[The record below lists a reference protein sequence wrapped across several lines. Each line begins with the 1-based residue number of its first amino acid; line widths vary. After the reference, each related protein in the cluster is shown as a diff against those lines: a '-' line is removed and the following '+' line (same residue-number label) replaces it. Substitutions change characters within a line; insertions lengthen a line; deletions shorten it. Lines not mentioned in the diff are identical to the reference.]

1 MLTNEMRDS
10 KNILLKVLIY
20 LSKIDG
26 IVSENEL
33 NKIRTR
39 LMYTGL
45 FTDEEIRES
54 VDLNIDSIDDVK
66 ENIKEM
72 SNKMFIKFTELCI
85 ELIISDRNVNDREI
99 SALHLILSQRLP
111 YLQLRTLTDYLDAK
125 KKVLKYEMSMFCEM

>member
-1 MLTNEMRDS
+1 MLTNEMRES

-26 IVSENEL
+26 IVSEKEL
-33 NKIRTR
+33 NKIRIR

-54 VDLNIDSIDDVK
+54 VDLNIDSIEDVK

-72 SNKMFIKFTELCI
+72 SNTMFIKFTELCI

>member
-1 MLTNEMRDS
+1 MLINEMQDN
-10 KNILLKVLIY
+10 KYILLKVLIY

-45 FTDEEIRES
+45 FTDEEIRKS
-54 VDLNIDSIDDVK
+54 IDLKIDSLDDVN
-66 ENIKEM
+66 ESIKEM
-72 SNKMFIKFTELCI
+72 SNTMFIKFSELCI
-85 ELIISDRNVNDREI
+85 ELIIADRILNDREI

-111 YLQLRTLTDYLDAK
+111 FLQLRSLADYLDAK
-125 KKVLKYEMSMFCEM
+125 KRVLKYEMSMFCDM